1 MAFNDQKK
9 QQQEGDL
16 QEKLVQVNRVAKVVK
31 GGRIFGF
38 TALTVVG
45 DGNGKVG
52 FGRGK
57 AREVPVAIQKA
68 MEAARRNMISVE
80 LNNGTIQ
87 YPVKA
92 AHGASRVYMQPASEG
107 TGVIAGGAARIIL
120 EEAGVHDILCK
131 SLGSAN
137 HINVARA
144 TIAGLAALRR
154 PDEVARL
161 RGLSPSEIMPPALWK
176 AWQETQRSG
185 SDQPH
190 EVA

>member
-1 MAFNDQKK
+1 MAYNDQDKDNA
-9 QQQEGDL
+9 EGL

-80 LNNGTIQ
+80 LAKGTLQ
-87 YPVKA
+87 YPIRA
-92 AHGASRVYMQPASEG
+92 AHGASKVYMQPASEG
-107 TGVIAGGAARIIL
+107 TGVIAGGAMRAVL
-120 EEAGVHDILCK
+120 EVAGVHNVLAKCY
-131 SLGSAN
+131 GSTN
-137 HINVARA
+137 PVNVVRA
-144 TIAGLAALRR
+144 TINGLANMRSPNDIA
-154 PDEVARL
+154 AK
-161 RGLSPSEIMPPALWK
+161 RGKTVEEITA
-176 AWQETQRSG
+176 
-185 SDQPH
+185 
-190 EVA
+190 